1 MKDDDDIESPL
12 AETFDKELFG
22 RRYDILP
29 LDILNPA
36 KVAYAQYRTTMSK
49 LNNQIYKKIVKPGR
63 GPEID
68 LERLD
73 IIYDY
78 SMFLEFDEI
87 PFDSSF
93 LNKQSGTVSVK
104 NGLEPQP
111 GCYLAL
117 ASMKLGEEAQFLIS
131 SELMYGKIGKF
142 R

>member
-12 AETFDKELFG
+12 AEAFDNELFG
-22 RRYDILP
+22 RRFNILP
-29 LDILNPA
+29 LDITNPA
-36 KVAYAQYRTTMSK
+36 KVSFSQYRSTMSM
-49 LNNQIYKKIVKPGR
+49 LNNRIFKKVVKPGK

-87 PFDSSF
+87 PFDSSI
-93 LNKQSGTVSVK
+93 LNMQSASVSVK

-117 ASMKLGEEAQFLIS
+117 ASMKQGEVAQFLIS

-142 R
+142 